1 MSEQPATYRPPTDH
15 VTMIPP
21 AGEPV
26 DWTSITGEARLQAGG
41 LAGTGPVLN
50 LCEDRLAFLVL
61 LLAAALADRETIL
74 PSDRSPGGLLGARSS
89 YKSATVRYDSK
100 DMARRVSPSGRKT
113 RSPD

>member
-89 YKSATVRYDSK
+89 YKSATVR
-100 DMARRVSPSGRKT
+100 
-113 RSPD
+113 